1 MINSCLS
8 FCPPPLSG
16 RRRAGRFRS
25 WCNRFKHG
33 WTRVYTDWRNPRVTV
48 SRALSNRLKM
58 FLRGCYCCCFFVFV
72 GFFFVF
78 FFFFCIIK
86 NNLFLWEKRH
96 LYIWESFPFRAL
108 RTLLINFCGFF
119 FFWECLQSLLGAV
132 VGFGVFF
139 FFLPLYFGFIFAF
152 LVCVGLVCVSVC
164 VCVCVCELLLFLA
177 F

>member
-78 FFFFCIIK
+78 FFFCIIK

-119 FFWECLQSLLGAV
+119 FFLRMFTKP
-132 VGFGVFF
+132 FGGSSWLWSFF
-139 FFLPLYFGFIFAF
+139 FFSFPFILDLYLPFWCVWGWC
-152 LVCVGLVCVSVC
+152 VCVC